1 MNHAEISILKSQ
13 FFKFVAAA
21 DGFLRRLVSD

>member
-13 FFKFVAAA
+13 FFTFVAAA
-21 DGFLRRLVSD
+21 DRFLRRLVSD